1 MASLGLSFPICR
13 IWVVF
18 VCYNH
23 CNKTP
28 PTRWLQPA
36 GNPTLPV
43 LQTDPGVS
51 RASERLGRLLPRL
64 LLASGHGHNSWPV
77 LTCDCIPPASASVTT
92 WCPPPCLV
100 SLPLLLSYMDTG
112 YIGGLKPTCLPS
124 WWLTWQR
131 ICLQCRRPG
140 WGKSPGEGNG
150 YPLQQGLENSMDR
163 GTWKATVHGVA
174 ELDTTERLSLSQ
186 LPSHLL

>member
-64 LLASGHGHNSWPV
+64 LLASGHGHSSWPV

-92 WCPPPCLV
+92 WCPPPVSRFSASSPFLHGYRLYWWIKAHLPPILV
-100 SLPLLLSYMDTG
+100 AHMAENLLAMQETWVGKIPWRREWLPTPAG
-112 YIGGLKPTCLPS
+112 
-124 WWLTWQR
+124 
-131 ICLQCRRPG
+131 
-140 WGKSPGEGNG
+140 PGEFDGQRHLEG
-150 YPLQQGLENSMDR
+150 YSPWSRRVGHD
-163 GTWKATVHGVA
+163 
-174 ELDTTERLSLSQ
+174 
-186 LPSHLL
+186 